1 MITDINVLAY
11 VLTGGGVE
19 DLIEAIQEAPDGIKD
34 HRAGGSADQYKDSIG
49 GGRL

>member
-19 DLIEAIQEAPDGIKD
+19 DLIEVIREEKDGEEVHRCRRREGD
-34 HRAGGSADQYKDSIG
+34 HAE
-49 GGRL
+49 L